1 MRCSSGFFCLHMG
14 RAKRTF
20 PVCGAT
26 NHLTRGKRL
35 DIKIL
40 IATHKN
46 SRMPEDPVYVP
57 IQVGAALHE
66 PLSIPGV
73 LRDDTG
79 DSISARNP
87 NYCEL
92 TALYWGWKNLS
103 CAYLGIVHYRRYFS
117 RAKGR
122 GDKWARIAAKRDLE
136 QELSACPLLLPK
148 KRRYWIET
156 TYDQYVHAH
165 HAQDLDQTRA
175 ILSRKHPE
183 YLSAFDRVM
192 KQTSGHRFNMFV
204 MRRDLLDAYCEW
216 LFDVLFTLEEE
227 LDIRDYSANDA
238 RVFGFVSERLL
249 DVWIEANGLPY
260 REIPYLFMEK
270 QNWLKKGG
278 AFLKRKF
285 IGK

>member
-1 MRCSSGFFCLHMG
+1 M
-14 RAKRTF
+14 
-20 PVCGAT
+20 
-26 NHLTRGKRL
+26 
-35 DIKIL
+35 DIRIL

-66 PLSIPGV
+66 PLSIPRM

-79 DSISARNP
+79 DSISRKNP

-92 TALYWGWKNLS
+92 TALYWGWKNLA
-103 CAYLGIVHYRRYFS
+103 CDYLGIAHYRRHFAGTH
-117 RAKGR
+117 RKGE
-122 GDKWARIAAKRDLE
+122 KWDRIATKEDLE
-136 QELSACPLLLPK
+136 QSLNSCPMILPK

-156 TYDQYVHAH
+156 TYSQYVHAH

-175 ILSRKHPE
+175 ILTRKYPA
-183 YLSAFDRVM
+183 YVPAFDRVM
-192 KQTSGHRFNMFV
+192 KRTSGHRFNMFV
-204 MRRDLLDAYCEW
+204 MRRDLLDGYCSW
-216 LFDVLFTLEEE
+216 LFDVLFTLEDE
-227 LDIRDYSANDA
+227 LDISGYSPNDA

-249 DVWIEANGLPY
+249 DVWVETNGVTY
-260 REIPYLFMEK
+260 REMPYIFMEK